1 MLMSLDEAFEAWEDM
16 LETVA
21 VKVSGDFTYDEMKQA
36 FKAGAQYA
44 NDLHTCADPRRRL
57 D

>member
-1 MLMSLDEAFEAWEDM
+1 MSLDEAFEAWEDM